1 MSLHIHRL
9 ALFFYEHDLCLIC
22 FRYVEHPDS
31 MRRIM
36 PKLANSLRD
45 WPSAAFTQTL
55 KDEISNLESGTLP
68 LDKGVSQGG
77 YVDDSNLA
85 TTVLHI
91 ADDERAIHARVGI
104 FFTEIVGTCGCGGE
118 PMLQNAYCEMRISI
132 DKVSAEAQFSV
143 MQS

>member
-1 MSLHIHRL
+1 
-9 ALFFYEHDLCLIC
+9 
-22 FRYVEHPDS
+22 
-31 MRRIM
+31 M
-36 PKLANSLRD
+36 PKLTNSLRD

-55 KDEISNLESGTLP
+55 KNEIAKLESGTLP

-104 FFTEIVGTCGCGGE
+104 FFIEIVGSCGCGGE
-118 PMLQNAYCEMRISI
+118 PMPQNAYCEMQISI
-132 DKVSAEAQFSV
+132 DKASAEAQFTV
-143 MQS
+143 IPD